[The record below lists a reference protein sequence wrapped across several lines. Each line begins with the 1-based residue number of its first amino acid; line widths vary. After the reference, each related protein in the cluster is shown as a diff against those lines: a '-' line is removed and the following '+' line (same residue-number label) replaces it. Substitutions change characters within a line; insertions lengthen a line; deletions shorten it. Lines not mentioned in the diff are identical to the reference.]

1 MIEELDQNALEH
13 GSMMPATPRVSDADM
28 ASCYAETAKNF
39 MQKGWWVEAYIELH
53 HAAEICWRNG
63 KDQRA
68 KPSNVQALPQPV
80 ERDTERKER

>member
-1 MIEELDQNALEH
+1 MDQLDQNALEH
-13 GSMMPATPRVSDADM
+13 ESMMPATPRVSDADM

-63 KDQRA
+63 KKQRGAESPNA
-68 KPSNVQALPQPV
+68 KVSNPAPN
-80 ERDTERKER
+80 ENK

>member
-1 MIEELDQNALEH
+1 MNEPLDQVALEH
-13 GSMMPATPRVSDADM
+13 GSMMPALPKLSDAEM

-63 KDQRA
+63 KRQRHEA
-68 KPSNVQALPQPV
+68 PSIAHAQKGQS
-80 ERDTERKER
+80 